1 VKSVP
6 REEVSEQAITSSD
19 SPKTK
24 LRVLVKSS
32 TLFIKNLTVLHG
44 QIRDLHLDELRQHL
58 EFLMMQLLY
67 LLQMGLQQSKARW
80 LQVAPILAKGVQSGW
95 QLVKAGWVKISHM
108 VEREFALE
116 VEGGSVDLV
125 WAEGARK
132 MWKEQ
137 ELRIRN
143 QGKLIHSVRKL
154 GKLGKGG
161 LKEENI
167 QREGQ

>member
-1 VKSVP
+1 
-6 REEVSEQAITSSD
+6 
-19 SPKTK
+19 
-24 LRVLVKSS
+24 
-32 TLFIKNLTVLHG
+32 
-44 QIRDLHLDELRQHL
+44 
-58 EFLMMQLLY
+58 MMQLLY

-154 GKLGKGG
+154 GKLGKVV
-161 LKEENI
+161 
-167 QREGQ
+167 